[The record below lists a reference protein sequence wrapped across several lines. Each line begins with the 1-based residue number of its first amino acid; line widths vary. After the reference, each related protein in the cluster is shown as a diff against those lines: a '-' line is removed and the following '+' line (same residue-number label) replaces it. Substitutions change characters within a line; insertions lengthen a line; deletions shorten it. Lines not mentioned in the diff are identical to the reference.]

1 MTSTLYDKVFDL
13 HVVRELGEDQY
24 QLFIGL
30 HLIHEATSPQ
40 AFSMLAE
47 RGMKVAYPERNVAT
61 VDHVIPTDDVARPF
75 ADPLSE
81 AMISALEANTSSAG
95 LRFLSPERRENGIVH
110 VVGPERGLTQPGLT
124 IVCGDSHTATHGA
137 FGALAFGIGT
147 SQVRDVLGTQTV
159 VTKRLKVRR
168 IEITGALAPGI
179 TAKDVI
185 LHVIHHL
192 GSKAGVGY
200 AYEFGGPVVDAMSM
214 DERMTVCNMVVEG
227 GALVG
232 YCNPDETTFAYLDGR
247 PSAPQGEDWDRAVA
261 WWRSLRSD
269 DDAVYD
275 DKVVFDGSAIGHMI
289 TWGVNLA
296 QSVPVD
302 GLVPERASG
311 DEEAALADARA
322 FMGVEPGQ
330 PVAGIRIDVAFL
342 GSCTNGR
349 LSDFEAVAEELVR
362 TGAKVAE
369 GVRALAVP
377 GSHEVRAQMVERGLD
392 VVFERAGF
400 EFRQPGCSM
409 CIAMNQDR
417 LADGE
422 TAASSSNR
430 NFKGRQGAATG
441 RTLIMSP
448 LAVAAAAVRGAVA
461 DPREVFGL
469 ADGSRLVPAG
479 PDSARPV

>member
-1 MTSTLYDKVFDL
+1 MSATLYSKVFAQ

-30 HLIHEATSPQ
+30 HLIHEATSAQ
-40 AFSMLAE
+40 AFAMLRE
-47 RGMKVAYPERNVAT
+47 RGLKVAYPERNVAT
-61 VDHVIPTDDVARPF
+61 VDHIIPTDDTSRPF
-75 ADPLSE
+75 ADPQSE
-81 AMISALEANTSSAG
+81 ALMSALEKNTESFG
-95 LRFLSPERRENGIVH
+95 LRFLSPEQRENGVVH
-110 VVGPERGLTQPGLT
+110 VIGAERGLTQPGLT

-147 SQVRDVLGTQTV
+147 SQVRDVLGTQSV
-159 VTKRLKVRR
+159 IVNRLKVRR
-168 IEITGALAPGI
+168 IEITGKLAPGVS
-179 TAKDVI
+179 AKDVI
-185 LHVIHHL
+185 LYVIHRL
-192 GSKAGVGY
+192 GPKAGVGY
-200 AYEFGGPVVDAMSM
+200 AYEFGGTVIDAMSM

-232 YCNPDETTFAYLDGR
+232 YCNPDETTFAYLRGR

-261 WWRSLRSD
+261 WWRSLASD
-269 DDAVYD
+269 PDAEYD
-275 DKVVFDGSAIGHMI
+275 DRMVFDGGLIRPMV
-289 TWGVNLA
+289 TWGVNLG

-302 GLVPERASG
+302 GHVPGPAS
-311 DEEAALADARA
+311 DPAAEAALADART
-322 FMGVEPGQ
+322 FMGVEAGQ
-330 PVAGIRIDVAFL
+330 PVAGIGIDVAFL

-349 LSDFEAVAEELVR
+349 LSDFVEVAEALR
-362 TGAKVAE
+362 QSGARVAD

-377 GSHEVRAQMVERGLD
+377 GSQEVRAQLVERGLD
-392 VVFERAGF
+392 KVFESAGF

-417 LADGE
+417 LNAGE

-430 NFKGRQGAATG
+430 NFKGRQGSSTG

-461 DPREVFGL
+461 DPREVFDVTG
-469 ADGSRLVPAG
+469 
-479 PDSARPV
+479 

>member
-275 DKVVFDGSAIGHMI
+275 DKVVFDGAAIGHMI

-302 GLVPERASG
+302 GLVPERPPATRRRPWRTPARSWGSSRVNRSPASVSTWPSS
-311 DEEAALADARA
+311 APA
-322 FMGVEPGQ
+322 
-330 PVAGIRIDVAFL
+330 
-342 GSCTNGR
+342 
-349 LSDFEAVAEELVR
+349 R
-362 TGAKVAE
+362 TGGSRTSRRWPRSWCAPAPRWPRGYGPSPSPAPTRCGPRWWSE
-369 GVRALAVP
+369 GWTW
-377 GSHEVRAQMVERGLD
+377 
-392 VVFERAGF
+392 
-400 EFRQPGCSM
+400 CS
-409 CIAMNQDR
+409 N
-417 LADGE
+417 GP
-422 TAASSSNR
+422 ASSS
-430 NFKGRQGAATG
+430 
-441 RTLIMSP
+441 
-448 LAVAAAAVRGAVA
+448 
-461 DPREVFGL
+461 
-469 ADGSRLVPAG
+469 GSRAAPCA
-479 PDSARPV
+479 SR